1 MDLDGDERGRPA
13 RCVLVTIKKRP
24 HYSAE
29 IDRTCF
35 YCANVEGVVRLT
47 NHHERTISTGD
58 VYKSINIPAHSRFR
72 LLERLNEPL
81 LEKWPDFR
89 SRRKTEVPLFFPPT
103 NTQIEPRRR
112 ALRYKISI
120 EDYEGRA
127 GLAPKPD

>member
-1 MDLDGDERGRPA
+1 METREA
-13 RCVLVTIKKRP
+13 VLRVVSSSQSKRP

-47 NHHERTISTGD
+47 KHHERTISTGD

-89 SRRKTEVPLFFPPT
+89 SRRKTEVPLFFADKHT
-103 NTQIEPRRR
+103 NR
-112 ALRYKISI
+112 AMSTRIALQ
-120 EDYEGRA
+120 D
-127 GLAPKPD
+127 